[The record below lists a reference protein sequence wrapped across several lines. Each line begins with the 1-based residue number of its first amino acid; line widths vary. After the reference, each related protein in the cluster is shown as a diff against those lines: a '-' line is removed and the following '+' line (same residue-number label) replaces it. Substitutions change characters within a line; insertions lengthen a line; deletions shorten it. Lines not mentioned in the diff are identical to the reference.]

1 MALINNWFFN
11 VLKGK
16 FLTEEEGM
24 RNWRVIFFVVI
35 LILIMISSSHSS
47 DAKVMEIA
55 KLNKEIKELQAY
67 FVDTRTISMQ
77 LRLESGIKK
86 RVDTLGLGPSVVPP
100 ILIRVIDKTAQ

>member
-1 MALINNWFFN
+1 
-11 VLKGK
+11 VLKGS

-77 LRLESGIKK
+77 VKLESGVRK

-100 ILIRVIDKTAQ
+100 TLIKVVYKKEN